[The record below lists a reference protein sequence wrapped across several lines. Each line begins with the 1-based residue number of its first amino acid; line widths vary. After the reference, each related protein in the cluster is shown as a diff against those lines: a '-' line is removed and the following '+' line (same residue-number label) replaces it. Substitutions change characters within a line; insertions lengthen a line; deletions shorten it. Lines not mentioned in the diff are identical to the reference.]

1 MAEKRDYYEVLGIG
15 KNATD
20 AEIKSAYRKLAK
32 KYHPD
37 LNPGNKEAEE
47 KFKEVN
53 EANDVLSDPQKRQR
67 YDQFGFAGVDP
78 NYAAA
83 NGGGAGGFGGGFGGV
98 DLGDIF
104 GDIFGGGFGGGFSG
118 FGGGSSTRTANAP
131 RKGHDIQASVIL
143 TFEEAAHGC
152 SKKITINRQDTC
164 PDCGGTG
171 AAKGTSPETCPDCG
185 GRGYVVTQQRT
196 PFGVMQSQQP
206 CSHCGGR
213 GTIIRNPCKTCR
225 GTGKTAARKSLEINI
240 PAGIDDDQ
248 NIALRGQGDAGSNG
262 GPAGD
267 VIVHVTVKADPMFER
282 DGYDVTIHVPIT
294 FSQAV
299 LGDDVEVPTVD
310 GRIVQHIPEG
320 TQSGTKFR
328 LRGQGIQ
335 YLNGRGRGDQYVI
348 VDVEIPKKVTRAQRE
363 ALKAFEDSMK
373 EDNYEKRKGFFKN
386 LRDRFSYCNNMP
398 PPGNADGGVFVSVN
412 YSNITTSLCDFYID
426 DIIL

>member
-206 CSHCGGR
+206 CSRCGGR

-386 LRDRFSYCNNMP
+386 LRDRFS
-398 PPGNADGGVFVSVN
+398 
-412 YSNITTSLCDFYID
+412 
-426 DIIL
+426 

>member
-131 RKGHDIQASVIL
+131 RTGHDIQASVIL

-386 LRDRFSYCNNMP
+386 LRDRFS
-398 PPGNADGGVFVSVN
+398 
-412 YSNITTSLCDFYID
+412 
-426 DIIL
+426 

>member
-37 LNPGNKEAEE
+37 LNPGDKEAEE

-83 NGGGAGGFGGGFGGV
+83 NGGGAGAGGFGGGFGGV

-328 LRGQGIQ
+328 LRGKGIQ

-386 LRDRFSYCNNMP
+386 LRDRFS
-398 PPGNADGGVFVSVN
+398 
-412 YSNITTSLCDFYID
+412 
-426 DIIL
+426 

>member
-32 KYHPD
+32 KYKPA
-37 LNPGNKEAEE
+37 LNSGDSVVEE
-47 KFKEVN
+47 KLKQVN

-386 LRDRFSYCNNMP
+386 LRDRFS
-398 PPGNADGGVFVSVN
+398 
-412 YSNITTSLCDFYID
+412 
-426 DIIL
+426 

>member
-348 VDVEIPKKVTRAQRE
+348 VDVEIPKKLNRTQRE
-363 ALKAFEDSMK
+363 ALNAFEDSLK
-373 EDNYEKRKGFFKN
+373 DDNYEKRKGFFKN
-386 LRDRFSYCNNMP
+386 LKDRF
-398 PPGNADGGVFVSVN
+398 
-412 YSNITTSLCDFYID
+412 TS
-426 DIIL
+426 

>member
-37 LNPGNKEAEE
+37 LNPGDKTAEE

-53 EANDVLSDPQKRQR
+53 EANDVLSDPEKRKR

-78 NYAAA
+78 NYGAGQ
-83 NGGGAGGFGGGFGGV
+83 GGYGGGFGGGFGGAGGV

-104 GDIFGGGFGGGFSG
+104 GDLFGGGFGGF
-118 FGGGSSTRTANAP
+118 GGSSRANPNAP

-152 SKKITINRQDTC
+152 TKKVTLNRQQTC
-164 PDCGGTG
+164 PDCNGSGCEPG
-171 AAKGTSPETCPDCG
+171 SSPETCTQCN

-206 CSHCGGR
+206 CPHCGGR
-213 GTIIRNPCKTCR
+213 GTIIKNPCKTCR
-225 GTGKTAARKSLEINI
+225 GTGKTSALKTLEVKI

-248 NIALRGQGDAGSNG
+248 NIALRGQGDAGTNG

-267 VIVHVTVKADPMFER
+267 VIVHVTVKTDNVFER
-282 DGYDVTIHVPIT
+282 DGYDVYVRVPIT
-294 FSQAV
+294 YSQAV
-299 LGDDVEVPTVD
+299 LGAEIEVPTVD
-310 GRIVQHIPEG
+310 GKVAQKIPEG

-348 VDVEIPKKVTRAQRE
+348 VDVEIPKKLNRTQRE
-363 ALKAFEDSMK
+363 ALNAFEDSLK
-373 EDNYEKRKGFFKN
+373 DDNYEKRKGFFKN
-386 LRDRFSYCNNMP
+386 LKDRF
-398 PPGNADGGVFVSVN
+398 
-412 YSNITTSLCDFYID
+412 TS
-426 DIIL
+426 

>member
-152 SKKITINRQDTC
+152 SKKITINRQDT
-164 PDCGGTG
+164 P
-171 AAKGTSPETCPDCG
+171 
-185 GRGYVVTQQRT
+185 
-196 PFGVMQSQQP
+196 
-206 CSHCGGR
+206 
-213 GTIIRNPCKTCR
+213 
-225 GTGKTAARKSLEINI
+225 TAAAPVRPRV
-240 PAGIDDDQ
+240 PAPK
-248 NIALRGQGDAGSNG
+248 
-262 GPAGD
+262 PAP
-267 VIVHVTVKADPMFER
+267 TAA
-282 DGYDVTIHVPIT
+282 
-294 FSQAV
+294 AV
-299 LGDDVEVPTVD
+299 VML
-310 GRIVQHIPEG
+310 
-320 TQSGTKFR
+320 
-328 LRGQGIQ
+328 
-335 YLNGRGRGDQYVI
+335 
-348 VDVEIPKKVTRAQRE
+348 
-363 ALKAFEDSMK
+363 
-373 EDNYEKRKGFFKN
+373 
-386 LRDRFSYCNNMP
+386 
-398 PPGNADGGVFVSVN
+398 
-412 YSNITTSLCDFYID
+412 
-426 DIIL
+426 

>member
-104 GDIFGGGFGGGFSG
+104 GDIFGGGCGGGFSG

-386 LRDRFSYCNNMP
+386 LRDRFS
-398 PPGNADGGVFVSVN
+398 
-412 YSNITTSLCDFYID
+412 
-426 DIIL
+426 

>member
-225 GTGKTAARKSLEINI
+225 GPGKTAARKSLEINI

-386 LRDRFSYCNNMP
+386 LRDRFS
-398 PPGNADGGVFVSVN
+398 
-412 YSNITTSLCDFYID
+412 
-426 DIIL
+426 

>member
-37 LNPGNKEAEE
+37 LNPGDKEAEE

-310 GRIVQHIPEG
+310 GRMVQHIPEG

-386 LRDRFSYCNNMP
+386 LRDRFS
-398 PPGNADGGVFVSVN
+398 
-412 YSNITTSLCDFYID
+412 
-426 DIIL
+426 

>member
-267 VIVHVTVKADPMFER
+267 VIVHVFDKENRLFYDLERIWR
-282 DGYDVTIHVPIT
+282 DGKNI
-294 FSQAV
+294 
-299 LGDDVEVPTVD
+299 
-310 GRIVQHIPEG
+310 
-320 TQSGTKFR
+320 
-328 LRGQGIQ
+328 GIAE
-335 YLNGRGRGDQYVI
+335 L
-348 VDVEIPKKVTRAQRE
+348 
-363 ALKAFEDSMK
+363 S
-373 EDNYEKRKGFFKN
+373 
-386 LRDRFSYCNNMP
+386 
-398 PPGNADGGVFVSVN
+398 
-412 YSNITTSLCDFYID
+412 
-426 DIIL
+426 

>member
-104 GDIFGGGFGGGFSG
+104 GDIFGGGFGGGFGG

-206 CSHCGGR
+206 CSPCGGR

-386 LRDRFSYCNNMP
+386 LRDRFS
-398 PPGNADGGVFVSVN
+398 
-412 YSNITTSLCDFYID
+412 
-426 DIIL
+426 

>member
-37 LNPGNKEAEE
+37 LNPGDKTAEE

-53 EANDVLSDPQKRQR
+53 EANDVLSDPEKRKR

-78 NYAAA
+78 NYGAGQ
-83 NGGGAGGFGGGFGGV
+83 GGYGGGFGGGFGGAGGV

-104 GDIFGGGFGGGFSG
+104 GDLFGGGFGGF
-118 FGGGSSTRTANAP
+118 GGSSRANPNAP

-152 SKKITINRQDTC
+152 TKKVTLNRQQTC
-164 PDCGGTG
+164 PDCNGSGCEPG
-171 AAKGTSPETCPDCG
+171 SSPETCTQCN

-206 CSHCGGR
+206 CPHCGGR
-213 GTIIRNPCKTCR
+213 GTIIKNPCKTCR
-225 GTGKTAARKSLEINI
+225 GTGKTSARKTMEVKI
-240 PAGIDDDQ
+240 PAGIDDVQ
-248 NIALRGQGDAGSNG
+248 NIALRGQGDAGTNG

-267 VIVHVTVKADPMFER
+267 VIVHVTVKTDNVFER
-282 DGYDVTIHVPIT
+282 DGYDVYVRVPIT
-294 FSQAV
+294 YSQAV
-299 LGDDVEVPTVD
+299 LGAEIEVPTVD
-310 GRIVQHIPEG
+310 GKVAQKIPEG

-348 VDVEIPKKVTRAQRE
+348 VDVEIPKKLNRTQRE
-363 ALKAFEDSMK
+363 ALNAFEDSLK
-373 EDNYEKRKGFFKN
+373 DDNYEKRKGFFKN
-386 LRDRFSYCNNMP
+386 LKDRF
-398 PPGNADGGVFVSVN
+398 
-412 YSNITTSLCDFYID
+412 TS
-426 DIIL
+426 

>member
-1 MAEKRDYYEVLGIG
+1 MAQEKRDYYEVLGVS
-15 KNATD
+15 KTATD
-20 AEIKSAYRKLAK
+20 AEIKKAYRKLAM

-37 LNPGNKEAEE
+37 YNPGDKDAEE

-53 EANDVLSDPQKRQR
+53 EANEVLSDPKKRQL
-67 YDQFGFAGVDP
+67 YDQYGFAGVDP
-78 NYAAA
+78 AYAAQ
-83 NGGGAGGFGGGFGGV
+83 NGGGPGTGGFGGFGGDGV

-104 GDIFGGGFGGGFSG
+104 GDIFGGGFGGF
-118 FGGGSSTRTANAP
+118 GGSSRQANPNAP
-131 RKGHDIQASVIL
+131 RKGQDIRVRITLS
-143 TFEEAAHGC
+143 FDEAVHGC
-152 SKKITINRQDTC
+152 KKNITITRQQECTEC
-164 PDCGGTG
+164 HGSGC
-171 AAKGTSPETCPDCG
+171 AAGSSPETCPDCG
-185 GRGYVVTQQRT
+185 GRGFVIRQQRT

-386 LRDRFSYCNNMP
+386 LRDRFS
-398 PPGNADGGVFVSVN
+398 
-412 YSNITTSLCDFYID
+412 
-426 DIIL
+426 

>member
-320 TQSGTKFR
+320 TQSGTTFR
-328 LRGQGIQ
+328 LRGKGIQ
-335 YLNGRGRGDQYVI
+335 YLNGRGRGDMYVKCE
-348 VDVEIPKKVTRAQRE
+348 VEIPKKLNKAQRD
-363 ALKAFEDSMK
+363 ALKKFEGTLK
-373 EDNYEKRKGFFKN
+373 EENYEKRKGFFKKLKDLFN
-386 LRDRFSYCNNMP
+386 
-398 PPGNADGGVFVSVN
+398 
-412 YSNITTSLCDFYID
+412 
-426 DIIL
+426 

>member
-15 KNATD
+15 KNASD

-53 EANDVLSDPQKRQR
+53 EANDVLSDPEKRKR

-78 NYAAA
+78 NYAAGQ
-83 NGGGAGGFGGGFGGV
+83 GGGGGFGGFGGV

-104 GDIFGGGFGGGFSG
+104 GDIFGGGFGG
-118 FGGGSSTRTANAP
+118 FGGSARSNPNAP

-152 SKKITINRQDTC
+152 SKKVTVNRQQTC
-164 PDCGGTG
+164 PDCSGSG
-171 AAKGTSPETCPDCG
+171 AEKGTSPETCTQCG

-206 CSHCGGR
+206 CPTCGGR
-213 GTIIRNPCKTCR
+213 GTIVKNPCKTCR
-225 GTGKTAARKSLEINI
+225 GTGKTTSRKTLDVTI

-248 NIALRGQGDAGSNG
+248 NLALRGQGDAGSNG

-267 VIVHVTVKADPMFER
+267 VIVHVTVKNDAVFER
-282 DGYDVTIHVPIT
+282 DGYDVYVKVPIT

-299 LGDDVEVPTVD
+299 LGAEIEVPTVD
-310 GRIVQHIPEG
+310 GKVMQRIPEG

-348 VDVEIPKKVTRAQRE
+348 VEVEIPKKLNRAQRE
-363 ALKAFEDSMK
+363 ALKAFEDSLK
-373 EDNYEKRKGFFKN
+373 EENYEKRKGFFKN
-386 LRDRFSYCNNMP
+386 LKDRFM
-398 PPGNADGGVFVSVN
+398 
-412 YSNITTSLCDFYID
+412 
-426 DIIL
+426 